1 MLSKPAPDYKVSD
14 EIRVS
19 HRDESFNLHMWNEVR
34 GFDPYQR
41 SRLTDAHFRILRSE
55 HQLFLTEHMAL
66 WAVRSLP
73 RICYFICTLLALDNL
88 HNNQLHVRNRTAAAP
103 CSKTTCVL

>member
-34 GFDPYQR
+34 GLDPYQR

-55 HQLFLTEHMAL
+55 HPAL
-66 WAVRSLP
+66 SDRTYGFMGCKVFAQN
-73 RICYFICTLLALDNL
+73 LLL
-88 HNNQLHVRNRTAAAP
+88 HLYP
-103 CSKTTCVL
+103 SGP